1 MSSFKFSAQKRALL
15 DVLLREQGMKA
26 PTQGIPA
33 QPASDTAPL
42 SFAQQ
47 RLWFLDQF
55 EPEKPFYNL
64 SAAVRLQGHLNVG
77 VLEQSFNAI
86 VQRHEA
92 LRTTFKQVNGQPVQ
106 AIAKSRSETNTPANS
121 AFSIPLSLIDLPELP
136 VAAREAE
143 VQQLALEEA
152 QQPFDLER
160 GPLLRT
166 TLLQLG
172 ATESVLLL
180 TMHHIVADD
189 WSIGV
194 LIRELAAFYQAFSIG
209 QPPNLPDLPIQYA
222 DFAVWQQQQTDMLET
237 QLAYWKQKLQDV
249 PPLLELPAD
258 RPRPPEQT
266 FRGAT
271 QSLLLPKSLSE
282 ALKDLSHQENVT
294 LFMTLLAAFKILL
307 YRYTNQADL
316 VVGTTIANRNRAE
329 VEGLIGI
336 FINTLVLRTDLSD
349 NPSFR
354 TLLERVRQI
363 TLEAYAHQDLPFEKL
378 VEELQPDR
386 SLSYNPLFQVMFQFR
401 NALMPDLKLPGVTLS
416 VLPIE
421 TDTTQFDLSLDVTEA
436 ADGLQ
441 VLIEYSTDLFDASTI
456 TRMLGHFQALLT
468 EIVAD
473 PNQVVSTL
481 PLLTATEEQQLLKWN
496 QTHVDYCLEQCVHQ
510 QFEAQVELTPDAIAV
525 IFQDQQ
531 LSYQELNQRANQL
544 AHYLQTL
551 GVGADVL
558 VGICVDRSL
567 DMIVGILG
575 VLKAGGA
582 YVPLDPAYPASRLA
596 FMLADAQVPV
606 LLTQQHL
613 RDRIPATHATVLCLD
628 TDWQR
633 IAQELKTNPVRHS
646 TPNHLV
652 YVIYTSGST
661 GQPKGVMIEHR
672 SLVNYTQVAVEN
684 WKLVHN
690 DRILQ
695 FASFSFD
702 TSAEEIFPCLTC
714 GATLV
719 LRTDALSGSMAE
731 FLQACQDWN
740 ITVLD
745 LPTAYWHE
753 LTTSLERDRLAL
765 PASVRLVIIGGE
777 KAQCDRFALWQK
789 HVNHSVRLL
798 NTYGPTE
805 ATIVSTQWESN
816 ENTYSTLLI
825 GSAIPNAQAYV
836 LDRFLQLV
844 PVGVPGELHIGGVGL
859 ARGYRNRPD
868 LDREKFIANPFSS
881 DPEARL
887 YKTGDWVRYLPD
899 GNLEY
904 LGRIDDQVK
913 IRGFRIELGEIELAL
928 NSHAMVQTAVV
939 LLREDHP
946 EQKRLA
952 AYLVT
957 ESVSE
962 SSKTLDLNAL
972 RHFLKEKLPEYMVPA
987 TFVVLDAL
995 PLTANGKIDRR
1006 SLPLP
1011 DQTRPVPTTFAPL
1024 TQAEQQLVR
1033 IWSEVLGLEQVDI
1046 HENFFELGGD
1056 SILSIQIIA
1065 KANQVGLHITP
1076 KQLFQHQTIAELAA
1090 VVHANQLI
1098 QAEQGVVTGR
1108 VPLTPIQ
1115 QWFFEQDFAEPHHW
1129 NQAVLLE
1136 VHETLDP
1143 SLVKRVVQHLL
1154 VHHDALRSRFTRDA
1168 LGWQQRNVEPDDVIP
1183 FSYIDLSTLPLDRQ
1197 LSTLETTATEL
1208 QASLNFSEE
1217 PLLRVA
1223 FFNLGE
1229 NRPDRLLIVIHHL
1242 AIDSVS
1248 WRILLEDFETAYQQ
1262 LQRGE
1267 SIQFPAKTTS
1277 YKQWAERLNQYAPSV
1292 AAELDDWLTALQH
1305 PTAQLPVDYLG
1316 GANTIATS
1324 RTFEIALSAAE
1335 TQTLLH
1341 DIPKTYRTQINEVL
1355 LTALVQAVAPWT
1367 GSPTLLIDLEGHGRE
1382 EIFADVDLSRTIG
1395 WFTTQ
1400 FPVCLHLEE
1409 TATFSQTLNAVKE
1422 QLRSLPNRGI
1432 GYGILHYL
1440 SRDRQI
1446 VEQLQ
1451 ALPTADISF
1460 NYLGQFDQGL
1470 SEGRLFRLSQ
1480 ASSGLAFSP
1489 RGHRSHLLEI
1499 NSFVSG
1505 EQLHFNWTYSEA
1517 LHQHSTVEG
1526 LAQRFIEALRSLIAH
1541 NPSENTINYTPSDFS
1556 DFQWSQWSQTDLNDI
1571 LTAIGDA

>member
-1 MSSFKFSAQKRALL
+1 MSSFKLSAQKRALL
-15 DVLLREQGMKA
+15 EVLLREQGMTA
-26 PTQGIPA
+26 SSQGIPVR
-33 QPASDTAPL
+33 PASDTAPL

-55 EPEKPFYNL
+55 EPGKPFYNL
-64 SAAVRLQGHLNVG
+64 PAAVRLQGHLNVA

-86 VQRHEA
+86 VERHEA
-92 LRTTFKQVNGQPVQ
+92 LRTTFKQVEGQPVQ
-106 AIAKSRSETNTPANS
+106 VIAKSWSETNAPASS
-121 AFSIPLSLIDLPELP
+121 AVFIVLIDLQELP
-136 VAAREAE
+136 VATREVE
-143 VQQLALEEA
+143 VQQFALKEA
-152 QQPFDLER
+152 QQAFDLEH

-166 TLLQLG
+166 TILQLD
-172 ATESVLLL
+172 ATEYVLLL
-180 TMHHIVADD
+180 TMHHIVADG

-194 LIRELAAFYQAFSIG
+194 MIRELAAFYQAFSTG
-209 QPPNLPDLPIQYA
+209 QTPNLPDLPIQYA
-222 DFAVWQQQQTDMLET
+222 DFAVWQQKQTDMLET
-237 QLAYWKQKLQDV
+237 QLAYWKQKLQSA

-258 RPRPPEQT
+258 RLRPPEQT
-266 FRGAT
+266 FHGAT

-282 ALKDLSHQENVT
+282 ALKDLSHRENAT

-307 YRYTNQADL
+307 YRYTNQIDL
-316 VVGTTIANRNRAE
+316 VIGTTIANRNRAE

-336 FINTLVLRTDLSD
+336 FINTLILRTDLSD

-354 TLLERVRQI
+354 TLLERVQQV

-386 SLSYNPLFQVMFQFR
+386 SLSYNPLFQVMFQLR
-401 NALMPDLKLPGVTLS
+401 NAPMPDLELLGVTLS

-421 TDTTQFDLSLDVTEA
+421 THTTQFDLSLDVTEV

-441 VLIEYSTDLFDASTI
+441 VLMEYSTDLFDDSTI
-456 TRMLGHFQALLT
+456 TRMLGHFQTLLT
-468 EIVAD
+468 GIVANA
-473 PNQVVSTL
+473 NQSVSSL
-481 PLLTATEEQQLLKWN
+481 PLLTAAEHQQLLEWN
-496 QTHVDYCLEQCVHQ
+496 QTQIDYCLEQCVHQ
-510 QFEAQVELTPDAIAV
+510 QFEAQVERTPDAIAV

-531 LSYQELNQRANQL
+531 LTYRELNQRANQL

-551 GVGADVL
+551 GVGADDL

-575 VLKAGGA
+575 ILKAGGA
-582 YVPLDPAYPASRLA
+582 YVPLDPAYPANRLA
-596 FMLADAQVPV
+596 FMLTDAQVSV
-606 LLTQQHL
+606 LLTQNHL
-613 RDRIPATHATVLCLD
+613 HHCLPATDATVLCLD

-633 IAQELKTNPVRHS
+633 IAQEPQTNPVSCS
-646 TPNHLV
+646 TPNQLV

-672 SLVNYTQVAVEN
+672 SLVNYTQAAVEN
-684 WKLVHN
+684 WQLTRN
-690 DRILQ
+690 DRVVQ

-702 TSAEEIFPCLTC
+702 TSAEEIFPCLTG

-719 LRTDALSGSMAE
+719 LRSNALSGWMVE

-765 PASVRLVIIGGE
+765 PSSVRLVIIGGE
-777 KAQCDRFALWQK
+777 KAQIDRFALWQK
-789 HVNHSVRLL
+789 HVKSSVRLL

-805 ATIVSTQWESN
+805 ATIVSTQWEFT
-816 ENTYSTLLI
+816 ENSTHSALPI

-836 LDRFLQLV
+836 LDQFLQLV

-859 ARGYRNRPD
+859 ARGYRNHPD
-868 LDREKFIANPFSS
+868 LTREKFIANPFSS

-887 YKTGDWVRYLPD
+887 YKTGDWVRYRAD

-928 NSHAMVQTAVV
+928 NSHAKVQTAVV
-939 LLREDHP
+939 LLREDMP
-946 EQKRLA
+946 GQKRLV
-952 AYLVT
+952 AYLVL
-957 ESVSE
+957 ELE
-962 SSKTLDLNAL
+962 QILDLSEL

-987 TFVVLDAL
+987 IFVVLDTL
-995 PLTANGKIDRR
+995 PLTANGKIDCR

-1011 DQTRPVPTTFAPL
+1011 DQTRPELPTASAPS
-1024 TQAEQQLVR
+1024 TQAEQQLVK
-1033 IWSEVLGLEQVDI
+1033 IWSEVLGLEQVGI

-1065 KANQVGLHITP
+1065 KANQVGLRITP

-1090 VVHANQLI
+1090 VVHANQST
-1098 QAEQGVVTGR
+1098 QAEQGVVTGL

-1115 QWFFEQDFAEPHHW
+1115 HWFFEQDFAEPHHW

-1136 VHETLDP
+1136 VGETLDS
-1143 SLVKRVVQHLL
+1143 SLVERVMQHLL
-1154 VHHDALRSRFTRDA
+1154 VHHDALRLRFTRDA
-1168 LGWQQRNVEPDDVIP
+1168 SGWQQRNVEPDDVVP
-1183 FSYIDLSTLPLDRQ
+1183 FSYIDLSTLPIDQQ
-1197 LSTLETTATEL
+1197 LCTLEATVTEF
-1208 QASLNFSEE
+1208 QASLNLSEGS
-1217 PLLRVA
+1217 LLRVA
-1223 FFNLGE
+1223 LFKLGE
-1229 NRPDRLLIVIHHL
+1229 NQPDRLLIVVHHL

-1262 LQRGE
+1262 LYRGE
-1267 SIQFPAKTTS
+1267 TLQLPAKTTS

-1292 AAELDDWLTALQH
+1292 AAELDDWLTALQR
-1305 PTAQLPVDYLG
+1305 PTAQLPVDYPDA
-1316 GANTIATS
+1316 ANTIAMS
-1324 RTFEIALSAAE
+1324 RTFGVALSTAE
-1335 TQTLLH
+1335 TQALLH
-1341 DIPKTYRTQINEVL
+1341 EIPKTYRTQINEVL

-1409 TATFSQTLNAVKE
+1409 TATLGQALNAVKE

-1432 GYGILHYL
+1432 GYGILRYL
-1440 SRDRQI
+1440 SGDRQI

-1460 NYLGQFDQGL
+1460 NYLGQFDQVL
-1470 SEGRLFRLSQ
+1470 LEGRLFRLSQ

-1489 RGHRSHLLEI
+1489 KGHRSHLLEI
-1499 NSFVSG
+1499 NGFVSG
-1505 EQLHFNWTYSEA
+1505 EQLRLNWTYSEA
-1517 LHQHSTVEG
+1517 LHQRSTVEG
-1526 LAQRFIEALRSLIAH
+1526 LAQRFIDALRSLIAH
-1541 NPSENTINYTPSDFS
+1541 NPSEDAINYTPSDFS